1 VKTGEEG
8 RRVREI
14 YTTGGTI
21 SEAHG
26 FGHNM
31 AMPSEL
37 PSFHLRL
44 SVELKER
51 LEAVAA
57 VNNRSVTAEMTAR
70 LERSF
75 DLDQVGRGK
84 ALQLVT
90 EAAKILQKGS

>member
-1 VKTGEEG
+1 MESGEER
-8 RRVREI
+8 RRVSEI

-21 SEAHG
+21 SEAMA
-26 FGHNM
+26 FGHNIV
-31 AMPSEL
+31 MPSKL

-51 LEAVAA
+51 LEAVATE
-57 VNNRSVTAEMTAR
+57 NNRSITAEMTAR

-75 DLDQVGRGK
+75 ELDQVGRGK

-90 EAAKILQKGS
+90 EAARILQKGS

>member
-1 VKTGEEG
+1 VEER
-8 RRVREI
+8 RRVSEI

-21 SEAHG
+21 SDAMA
-26 FGHNM
+26 FGHNI

-44 SVELKER
+44 SVDLKER

-57 VNNRSVTAEMTAR
+57 ENNRSVTAEMTAR

-75 DLDQVGRGK
+75 ELDKVDRGK
-84 ALQLVT
+84 ALQLIT
-90 EAAKILQKGS
+90 EAAQILQKGS